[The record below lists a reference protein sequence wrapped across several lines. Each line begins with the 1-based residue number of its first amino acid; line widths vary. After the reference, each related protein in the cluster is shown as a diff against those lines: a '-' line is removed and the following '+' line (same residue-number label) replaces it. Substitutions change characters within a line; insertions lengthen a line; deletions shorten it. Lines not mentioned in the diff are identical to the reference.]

1 MREASF
7 PADRIRA
14 HGSVLGDGRAACG
27 VAAYLSWH
35 GVWESRDFRPE
46 GSS

>member
-7 PADRIRA
+7 PADRIRT

-27 VAAYLSWH
+27 VAAYLGRHSFR
-35 GVWESRDFRPE
+35 ESRDIRPE